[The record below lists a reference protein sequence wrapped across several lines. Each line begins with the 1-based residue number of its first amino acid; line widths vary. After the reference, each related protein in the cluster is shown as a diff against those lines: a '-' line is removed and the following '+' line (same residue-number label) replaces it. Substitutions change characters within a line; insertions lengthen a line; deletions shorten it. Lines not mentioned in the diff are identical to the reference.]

1 MKNEKFPSNLKHSGG
16 DFSLKSLRIFLMV
29 EECGSMA
36 LAAERLKASPSGISQ
51 HISSLERDIGGELFD
66 RNVKPLA
73 LTPSGY
79 ILKKH
84 ATRILDAVGT
94 ARSELFEM
102 QLAIPDQLRF
112 AVINDL
118 DATITPILASHVVR
132 EFPGCIFKAHSA
144 RSDFMTQMLSER
156 KVDIILTADPPSDL
170 DEFEIIPVL
179 SEPFILC
186 CGKGLVDPSLDVVEQ
201 LEQLPFIH
209 FDPQMPMGRLVS
221 QHLRR
226 LKMTPP
232 MRFSFDATRSILTMV
247 RDQSGWALVTPLC
260 LLDSV
265 RYRDSLD
272 LHRLPFSGFSRT
284 VYLVARRDELG
295 SLPSRL
301 AALTANLVRQHL
313 IPEIHEILPWCGDLF
328 QLHEGESE

>member
-1 MKNEKFPSNLKHSGG
+1 
-16 DFSLKSLRIFLMV
+16 MV
-29 EECGSMA
+29 
-36 LAAERLKASPSGISQ
+36 LAAERLKASPSGVSQ

-79 ILKKH
+79 TLKKH

-118 DATITPILASHVVR
+118 DATITPILASQVTK
-132 EFPGCIFKAHSA
+132 EFPGCIFKAYSA
-144 RSDFMTQMLSER
+144 RSDFMTQMLRER
-156 KVDIILTADPPSDL
+156 KVDIILTADPPTDV

-186 CGKGLVDPSLDVVEQ
+186 CAKGKVDPSEDVVLQ

-209 FDPQMPMGRLVS
+209 FDPQMPMGRLIT
-221 QHLRR
+221 QHLQRV
-226 LKMTPP
+226 KMVPK
-232 MRFSFDATRSILTMV
+232 MRFSFDATRSMLAMV
-247 RDQSGWALVTPLC
+247 RDQGGWAIATPLC
-260 LLDSV
+260 LLDSI
-265 RYRDSLD
+265 RFKDSLD

-301 AALTANLVRQHL
+301 SELVAELVSKHL
-313 IPEIHEILPWCGDLF
+313 LPELHEILPWCEEHF
-328 QLHEGESE
+328 QLHSSPSE

>member
-1 MKNEKFPSNLKHSGG
+1 
-16 DFSLKSLRIFLMV
+16 
-29 EECGSMA
+29 MA
-36 LAAERLKASPSGISQ
+36 VAAERLKASPSGVSQ

-84 ATRILDAVGT
+84 AARILEAVGT

-118 DATITPILASHVVR
+118 DATITPILATHVAE
-132 EFPGCIFKAHSA
+132 EFPGCIFKAYSA
-144 RSDFMTQMLSER
+144 RSDFMTQMLRER
-156 KVDIILTADPPSDL
+156 KVDIVLTADPPSNG

-186 CGKGLVDPSLDVVEQ
+186 CAKGMVDPSREVVAQ

-209 FDPQMPMGRLVS
+209 FDPEMPMGRLIS
-221 QHLRR
+221 QHLQR
-226 LKMTPP
+226 LKMTPK
-232 MRFSFDATRSILTMV
+232 MRFSFDATRSMLAMV
-247 RDQSGWALVTPLC
+247 RDQGAWALVTPLC
-260 LLDSV
+260 LLDSI
-265 RYRDSLD
+265 RFKDSLD

-284 VYLVARRDELG
+284 VYLVARHDELG

-301 AALTANLVRQHL
+301 SELVANLVSEHL
-313 IPEIHEILPWCGDLF
+313 LPELEEILPWCAEQF
-328 QLHEGESE
+328 QLHSDPAE